1 MILVES
7 VKTKMLELDKFKTLV
22 DIAPL
27 ISIDFIIKNKEDK
40 ILLGK
45 RVNKPAKG
53 YYFTLGGR
61 VFKNETINEA
71 KKRLLKDEIG
81 LNIEDFNPKFIGVF
95 EHFYKDSFVDDNI
108 STHYVNLGYEIE
120 VFHIQDLP
128 KAQHNIYVWL
138 SKDEIMNSKEVH
150 KYVKDYFKNSIGER
164 I

>member
-1 MILVES
+1 
-7 VKTKMLELDKFKTLV
+7 MLELDKFKTLV

-27 ISIDFIIKNKEDK
+27 ISIDFIARNNQDK

-45 RVNKPAKG
+45 RVNKPACD
-53 YYFTLGGR
+53 YFFTLGGR

-71 KKRLLKDEIG
+71 KKRILKNEIG

-120 VFHIQDLP
+120 ISHIQDLP

-138 SKDEIMNSKEVH
+138 SKDEIMNSKEVY